1 MTWLI
6 RFNNAKRRK
15 QREFDRMPNEFALEQ
30 RAWVKRWK
38 TGSERLREVTV
49 EEVGPHPMPGTGAKQ
64 GGRNCG
70 RPQVAFW
77 LSAEMRSVFEAEQRA

>member
-1 MTWLI
+1 
-6 RFNNAKRRK
+6 
-15 QREFDRMPNEFALEQ
+15 MPNEFALEQ

-49 EEVGPHPMPGTGAKQ
+49 EEVGPHPMPGTGAEQ